1 MDEGTSHDDARRQ
14 AEASLLRRLEER
26 FGAPIDARLEWT
38 EEGQLA
44 AHAGGIVWWEE
55 ADGNLVGARATGG
68 RIEYVVVNERGAEE
82 WVMAPPPPKLTGLN

>member
-1 MDEGTSHDDARRQ
+1 MEEGTSHDDARGQ

-44 AHAGGIVWWEE
+44 AHAGRIVWWEE
-55 ADGNLVGARATGG
+55 ADGNLVGPGHGG
-68 RIEYVVVNERGAEE
+68 RTRNG
-82 WVMAPPPPKLTGLN
+82 PPPRRQ